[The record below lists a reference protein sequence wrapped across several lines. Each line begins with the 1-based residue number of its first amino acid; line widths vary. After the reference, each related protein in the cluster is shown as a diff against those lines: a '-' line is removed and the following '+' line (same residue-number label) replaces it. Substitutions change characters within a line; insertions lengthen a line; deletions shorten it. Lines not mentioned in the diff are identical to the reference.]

1 VACGFPRCSLNQSG
15 SHALTGEECTEM
27 HRGFL
32 SQQHG
37 LSFSVT
43 SYEQRLS
50 WQQSFEFGT
59 NSCDCNRLKTNNLI
73 IGLLPP
79 RPLFLLRDPCAPHSC
94 AFILL
99 LLLPP
104 PPSSCSSPIL
114 IEETRSSTATVLALV
129 ATVGDDA
136 GPRSFIA
143 TRLRLAYPLRCR
155 GHCIEYQ

>member
-104 PPSSCSSPIL
+104 PPLLLLLPHPY
-114 IEETRSSTATVLALV
+114 R
-129 ATVGDDA
+129 GDKIINGNCA
-136 GPRSFIA
+136 GLS
-143 TRLRLAYPLRCR
+143 
-155 GHCIEYQ
+155 GHSG